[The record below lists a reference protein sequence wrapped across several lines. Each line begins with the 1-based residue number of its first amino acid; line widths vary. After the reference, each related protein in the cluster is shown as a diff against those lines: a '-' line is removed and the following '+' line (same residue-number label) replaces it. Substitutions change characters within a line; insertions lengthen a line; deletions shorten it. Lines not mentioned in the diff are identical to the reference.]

1 MKKAALIA
9 AFAALAAGCATT
21 GARPPFIIEGTENAV
36 SVNWAHSTRGTT
48 GALEAAEA
56 HCAKYGRHAQFAG
69 KVTDFEL
76 AYNCVK

>member
-9 AFAALAAGCATT
+9 ALSELAAGCATT

-76 AYNCVK
+76 AYNCIK

>member
-1 MKKAALIA
+1 MKKTALIA
-9 AFAALAAGCATT
+9 VLGVLAAGCATT
-21 GARPPFIIEGTENAV
+21 PRPPFIVEGTETAV
-36 SVNWAHSTRGTT
+36 SVNWAHSPRGTT

-56 HCAKYGRHAQFAG
+56 HCAKHGRHAQFAG